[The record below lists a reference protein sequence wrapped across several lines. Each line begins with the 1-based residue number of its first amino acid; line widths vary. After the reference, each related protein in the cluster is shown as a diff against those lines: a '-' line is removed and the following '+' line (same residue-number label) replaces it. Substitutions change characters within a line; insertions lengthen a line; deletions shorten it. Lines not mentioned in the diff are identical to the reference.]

1 MTYCARKASGHGAIQ
16 APICGKPPDYRARR
30 HTETPA
36 ARRRRAPCLETT
48 AGGAARL
55 RPLKLAAA
63 AGPAAGAAAP
73 NSAQLPV
80 ALPYVPTHDGIVL
93 DVLAQLPG
101 RPSPGLPPDVVSSIA
116 SVIAVLGSSGI
127 GT

>member
-1 MTYCARKASGHGAIQ
+1 MPADRAAVR
-16 APICGKPPDYRARR
+16 PPRPRRCPLYRMRARVI
-30 HTETPA
+30 
-36 ARRRRAPCLETT
+36 TT
-48 AGGAARL
+48 GGAAKL
-55 RPLKLAAA
+55 RPLKLLAA

-73 NSAQLPV
+73 DSAQLPV